1 MHYVYCFSGQFTK
14 GIMLIKYVQ
23 IANVSTKICIKFNLH
38 NITHILNIY
47 LEYLFSIKST
57 RKTSL
62 ITSQKL
68 VRKDEIY
75 DY

>member
-47 LEYLFSIKST
+47 LEYFLALKV
-57 RKTSL
+57 L
-62 ITSQKL
+62 GKL
-68 VRKDEIY
+68 P
-75 DY
+75 